1 MEIASTY
8 YKSNEIRGSYRW
20 NSQSSPVQNVPHQ
33 NALYKALHLSSQH
46 VQMFCHSPFP
56 VALPPLKDHIVWRL
70 SQEGF
75 SEQADGHCQIIGR
88 KPNKEK
94 GCLKI
99 NAEWC
104 ATYITDRHHR
114 TTRVTRVTF
123 PVCREVTSFMRTSW
137 CIPGASL
144 VTARWISG
152 RCQAVSSCPAAPTSL
167 SPSPGDC
174 SVYISLTN
182 WRRLWIN
189 SDRRYDVRS
198 TENTGPDF
206 EGGRGGY
213 ECSAVRCRTVSDR
226 RSPLRCTNIGARQCT
241 CVQCL
246 WEGEMRWVK
255 DG

>member
-1 MEIASTY
+1 MRDSCKPGVSMATTSRTWRSWRLLLPTTRAT
-8 YKSNEIRGSYRW
+8 KSAAVTDGTA
-20 NSQSSPVQNVPHQ
+20 SPVQSECYVPHQ
-33 NALYKALHLSSQH
+33 NALFKALHLSSQH

-75 SEQADGHCQIIGR
+75 SEQADGRCQIIGR

-123 PVCREVTSFMRTSW
+123 PVCRGVSRSMRTSWW

-152 RCQAVSSCPAAPTSL
+152 RC
-167 SPSPGDC
+167 
-174 SVYISLTN
+174 
-182 WRRLWIN
+182 
-189 SDRRYDVRS
+189 
-198 TENTGPDF
+198 
-206 EGGRGGY
+206 
-213 ECSAVRCRTVSDR
+213 
-226 RSPLRCTNIGARQCT
+226 
-241 CVQCL
+241 
-246 WEGEMRWVK
+246 
-255 DG
+255 